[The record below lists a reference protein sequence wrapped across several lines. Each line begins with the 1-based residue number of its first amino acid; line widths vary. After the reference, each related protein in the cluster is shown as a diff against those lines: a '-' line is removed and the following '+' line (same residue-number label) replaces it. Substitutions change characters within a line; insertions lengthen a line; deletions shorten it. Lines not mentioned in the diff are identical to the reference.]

1 MKATHILAL
10 SVVVSALFSCGH
22 RTVSTATTQS
32 NAQTLDVSHVAI
44 CDSATMQRLVN
55 ASIRQP
61 KIIIF
66 RGNASGDTS
75 AIVISA
81 DEIIVGDSMAI
92 TSMSVI
98 NESDSAAINLAVV
111 REAHEKTST
120 PRRPWAWML
129 VTSLALAALIVL
141 SLRGTG
147 FRR

>member
-10 SVVVSALFSCGH
+10 SIAVSAMLSCGK
-22 RTVSTATTQS
+22 RTVSTATSQS
-32 NAQTLDVSHVAI
+32 NTQALDVSRVAV

-55 ASIRQP
+55 ASLRQP

-75 AIVISA
+75 VVVISA
-81 DEIIVGDSMAI
+81 DEIVVGDSLAI
-92 TSMSVI
+92 MSKTVTTAY
-98 NESDSAAINLAVV
+98 DSASINQAVV
-111 REAHEKTST
+111 EEVHEKTST
-120 PRRPWAWML
+120 PQRPWAWML
-129 VTSLALAALIVL
+129 VTSLALVALIVL